1 MYSET
6 AQVGPL
12 PPPVHDKCKTFRQS
26 LCLGML
32 VASTRDYDSW
42 NRSRVELRA
51 DGWLDRG
58 VDLRLCFKQLRE
70 MRRGEIWSIEK
81 FVEEGGGKKRG
92 EFLS

>member
-1 MYSET
+1 M
-6 AQVGPL
+6 
-12 PPPVHDKCKTFRQS
+12 
-26 LCLGML
+26 
-32 VASTRDYDSW
+32 ASTRDYDSW

-81 FVEEGGGKKRG
+81 FVEEGGEKKGGVFKLVYNFLG
-92 EFLS
+92 EDLSFFLNREFNLKN